1 MLCRTYDDPAVGL
14 ALPGK
19 FVSLTP
25 RSAGRILVASVI
37 IMCVFETMVSVEI
50 AETELALDRDGE
62 TQGSLVLQDTIR
74 CGMGE
79 DV

>member
-1 MLCRTYDDPAVGL
+1 MLCRTYEEPADGL

-19 FVSLTP
+19 FMSLTP
-25 RSAGRILVASVI
+25 RSAGSIVVASVI
-37 IMCVFETMVSVEI
+37 IMCVFETIESLEI
-50 AETELALDRDGE
+50 TETELALDRDGE